1 VRRYVKF
8 RVKWRTL
15 WMVSAGERRDEVS
28 GGRLPLGFS
37 GGWPNKQP
45 LTANPLTNLALH
57 CPVGQISMR
66 SSDDFYGAVKI
77 RLAWIAH
84 GIGSFMEYYLK

>member
-57 CPVGQISMR
+57 CPVGQISHAVR
-66 SSDDFYGAVKI
+66 KIYGE
-77 RLAWIAH
+77 LWNTSC
-84 GIGSFMEYYLK
+84 GTP